1 MEHGFD
7 EHLYCSCGAA
17 RVRDFAFRCSNEG
30 DHEFEVFA
38 MEQIPA
44 LVGNLRSFDGLTILV
59 LGETG
64 VGKSTFINGFAN
76 YLKYNELVSIQLLFQ

>member
-1 MEHGFD
+1 
-7 EHLYCSCGAA
+7 
-17 RVRDFAFRCSNEG
+17 
-30 DHEFEVFA
+30 